1 MKGKTSRCFSAARK
15 DVSPD
20 ILAEAAA
27 SDRLIGYEA
36 TGPERGTRQGLALVA
51 VGGGGQATK
60 AGIWVEGAHNAASD
74 RAFDDFMSNQE
85 SVAPSGL
92 LLYHFCSGSPVG
104 VRSRAKD
111 ASCHID
117 SFRLLSAQD
126 ASKLPWATEEVKDF
140 YENLTASKTCAEQS
154 GGIRTSRVQQWTES
168 LGL

>member
-1 MKGKTSRCFSAARK
+1 MRPA
-15 DVSPD
+15 

-27 SDRLIGYEA
+27 SDRLIEYEA
-36 TGPERGTRQGLALVA
+36 PGPERGTRQGLALVG

-60 AGIWVEGAHNAASD
+60 VGIWVEGAHIAASD

-85 SVAPSGL
+85 SVASSWL
-92 LLYHFCSGSPVG
+92 LLHHLCSGSPCG

-126 ASKLPWATEEVKDF
+126 A
-140 YENLTASKTCAEQS
+140 
-154 GGIRTSRVQQWTES
+154 G
-168 LGL
+168 